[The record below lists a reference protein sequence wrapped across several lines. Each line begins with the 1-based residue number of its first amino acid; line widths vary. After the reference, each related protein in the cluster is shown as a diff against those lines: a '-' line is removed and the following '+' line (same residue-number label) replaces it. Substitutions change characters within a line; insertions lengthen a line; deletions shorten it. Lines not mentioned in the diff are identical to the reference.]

1 MCVVCKYEIK
11 SKEEKGKKE
20 EENRKINNQMKTC
33 IGEMECPGEK
43 LNGGGIL
50 RQCYG
55 DLP

>member
-1 MCVVCKYEIK
+1 
-11 SKEEKGKKE
+11 
-20 EENRKINNQMKTC
+20 MKAC

-55 DLP
+55 DLPCQFVGTGWHHGT